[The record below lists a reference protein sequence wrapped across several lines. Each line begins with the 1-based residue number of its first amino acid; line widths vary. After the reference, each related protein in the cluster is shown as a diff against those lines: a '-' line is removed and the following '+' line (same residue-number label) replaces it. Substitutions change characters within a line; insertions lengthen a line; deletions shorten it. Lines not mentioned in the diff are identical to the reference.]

1 MANILIAGDSWGIGV
16 FSGAG
21 DTYGPTGEG
30 IHTILENLGHSII
43 NISKGGGSNWL
54 MIDRLEHRWGY
65 TGKCLF
71 GVDPLDKI
79 QFDLPTVDYVIFLQ
93 TDIFRERH
101 YYGKQYE
108 SDTNSRWKIL
118 EQTFVDSL
126 LNFNTLDQFIINY
139 FDKFYSKLN
148 SIGQQYNKKILM
160 VGGWS
165 QLHPSISNYSHLVAV
180 VPSATRLLIP
190 ELEEDCYLSDPE
202 WYTQLDKESKFM
214 LKFDNEFK
222 SMAIINANKLS
233 LIYRNWNN
241 EVHPSIE
248 GYQRIV
254 DEILPYLAKKD

>member
-21 DTYGPTGEG
+21 DAYGPTGEG

-54 MIDRLEHRWGY
+54 MIDRLEHRWY
-65 TGKCLF
+65 NTGRCLF
-71 GVDPLDKI
+71 GADPNLKI
-79 QFDLPTVDYVIFLQ
+79 NIDYQNIDHMIFLQ

-108 SDTNSRWKIL
+108 SDTEGRWKIL
-118 EQTFVDSL
+118 EQVFVDRLINYESIEH
-126 LNFNTLDQFIINY
+126 IINNY
-139 FDKFYSKLN
+139 FQNFYKDLN
-148 SIGQQYNKKILM
+148 NIGVKHNKKILM
-160 VGGWS
+160 IGGWS

-180 VPSATRLLIP
+180 VPSATKLLIP

-202 WYTQLDKESKFM
+202 WYIQLANEPKFM
-214 LKFDNEFK
+214 QKFNYEFK
-222 SMAIINANKLS
+222 PMAITNANKLN

-241 EVHPSIE
+241 EVHPDIN
-248 GYQRIV
+248 GYNLIV